1 VKVFLIDGTYELFRQ
16 HFGRPSHLTK
26 DLIEVSAVR
35 GVLGSTFQLIETGAT
50 HLGVATDH
58 VIESFRNQMWP
69 GYKTGLGIAPELL
82 SQFPLLED
90 ALRAAGIV
98 VWAMVD
104 QEADDALAAAALKA
118 AADEDVEQVVILTPD
133 KDLAQCVIGSR
144 IVQVDRRSNKVFD
157 ENGVSEKFGVD
168 PASIADYLAL
178 VGDSADGFPGIAG
191 WGAKS
196 TALVLSK
203 FKSVENIPEAFTDW
217 GLLVRGGVNLAA
229 ALNEQRDLALLFKD
243 LATLR
248 TDAYVFDAVDDMRW
262 RGLTSEFASMCA
274 HLESPGLLER
284 AQRLSDAVDS
294 VT

>member
-1 VKVFLIDGTYELFRQ
+1 MKVFLIDGTYELFRQ